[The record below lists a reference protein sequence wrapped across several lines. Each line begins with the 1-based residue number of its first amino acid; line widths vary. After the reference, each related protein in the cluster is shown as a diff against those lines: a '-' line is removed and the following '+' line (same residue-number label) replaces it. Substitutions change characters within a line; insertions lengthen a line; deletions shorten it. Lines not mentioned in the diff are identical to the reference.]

1 MNVEIKD
8 AGEARKIATVTF
20 DAEEVTQ
27 KEKSVCQELTKMVS
41 IPGFRKG
48 KAPVQ
53 VIRKKYGKEI
63 NEELNRKV
71 STAAYEAVL
80 EHKEVK
86 VYSILKVDAG
96 ELSTTTSATV
106 DITFDVEP
114 EFELPDYKEFELT
127 IEPTDV
133 TEEDVTKELDSIRE
147 QRASFEQVERDIQAG
162 DYVKCSY
169 EGMLDGK
176 PVAEILPDKPMYG
189 RQANTWEEAGA
200 KTGMGVEAIA
210 EGLIGCK
217 VNDKKEITAD
227 FPEDFE
233 VEPLKGK
240 KVIYSL
246 EVHEIREKKA
256 PELEDENFLKSLKVE
271 SLDVLKEK
279 VTEQI
284 KIRKEQENE
293 NLKRKQITQKIL
305 DLPDFPLP
313 QQAVENESKAIFQNH
328 VQRATQQGVKP
339 DELEKNRDDMWKESQ
354 TQGQARVK
362 LTLVLSK
369 LAEDQK
375 IEVTREDLAQAASR
389 EAMMRRVDP
398 TKFVKEL
405 SQDRARLARLREDIL
420 YDKALVLIA
429 KESKEKVCDI
439 EGEHTH

>member
-1 MNVEIKD
+1 VNVEIKD

-114 EFELPDYKEFELT
+114 EFELPNYKDFELT

-133 TEEDVTKELDSIRE
+133 TEEDVTKELESIRE
-147 QRASFEQVERDIQAG
+147 QRASFEQVERDIQEG

-233 VEPLKGK
+233 VEALKGK

-246 EVHEIREKKA
+246 EVHEVREKKA

-369 LAEDQK
+369 VAEDQK

>member
-48 KAPVQ
+48 KAPAPI
-53 VIRKKYGKEI
+53 IRKKYGKEI

-80 EHKEVK
+80 DHKEVK

-96 ELSTTTSATV
+96 DLDSSTSATV

-114 EFELPDYKEFELT
+114 EFDLPDYKAFELT
-127 IEPTDV
+127 VEPTDV
-133 TEEDVTKELDSIRE
+133 TEEDITKELDSIRE
-147 QRASFEQVERDIQAG
+147 QRASFEEVERDIQSG

-169 EGMLDGK
+169 EGLLDGK

-217 VNDKKEITAD
+217 VSDKKEITAD

-233 VEPLKGK
+233 IEPLKGK
-240 KVIYSL
+240 QVIYSI
-246 EVHEIREKKA
+246 EVHEVREKKA
-256 PELEDENFLKSLKVE
+256 PELEDENFLKSLKIE
-271 SLDVLKEK
+271 SVDALKEK
-279 VTEQI
+279 ASEQI
-284 KIRKEQENE
+284 KLRKEQENE

-305 DLPDFPLP
+305 DMPDFPLP
-313 QQAVENESKAIFQNH
+313 QQAVENESKSIFQNH
-328 VQRATQQGVKP
+328 IQRATQQGVKP
-339 DELEKNRDDMWKESQ
+339 DELEKNRDDMWKECQ

-369 LAEDQK
+369 VAEDQK
-375 IEVTREDLAQAASR
+375 IEVSREDLAQAA
-389 EAMMRRVDP
+389 
-398 TKFVKEL
+398 
-405 SQDRARLARLREDIL
+405 
-420 YDKALVLIA
+420 
-429 KESKEKVCDI
+429 
-439 EGEHTH
+439 

>member
-1 MNVEIKD
+1 VNVEIKD

-20 DAEEVTQ
+20 DAEEVNQ
-27 KEKSVCQELTKMVS
+27 KEKSVCQDLTKMVS

-80 EHKEVK
+80 EQKDVK

-96 ELSTTTSATV
+96 ELSTTSSATV

-114 EFELPDYKEFELT
+114 EFELPNYKEFELT

-147 QRASFEQVERDIQAG
+147 QRASFEQVEREIRAG

-176 PVAEILPDKPMYG
+176 PVVEILPDKPMYG

-217 VNDKKEITAD
+217 LNDKKEITAD
-227 FPEDFE
+227 FAKDFE
-233 VEPLKGK
+233 IEPLREK
-240 KVIYSL
+240 KIIYSL
-246 EVHEIREKKA
+246 DVHEIREKKV
-256 PELEDENFLKSLKVE
+256 PELDDENFLKSLKVE

-313 QQAVENESKAIFQNH
+313 QQAVENEAKTIFQNH

-369 LAEDQK
+369 VADDQK